1 MNIAYFDCSSGASGD
16 MILSGLLDA
25 HLHQGF
31 GGQAGFSF
39 SKLKSAL
46 APLLK
51 PFKVKLS
58 FRRVE
63 RCGLSGLKIDITGA
77 DKRLSIDEISS
88 AIRKSR
94 LPQQVKTN
102 SLKILKRIADAETK
116 VHHPTPF
123 GLRNGRYSEAKG
135 EGYHHHHKSKH
146 IRLHDHAVVEL
157 SELGSVDTLIDIVG
171 SSLGIYYLGIER
183 IYVSALPL
191 NEGKVRCAHGLYPLP
206 APGTMELLKNFEL
219 FRSPIK
225 KELVTPTGAAI
236 LTTLGRPSNE
246 IPQFNISK
254 IGYGA
259 GTLDLPDQPNILR
272 VFIGTMAESKA
283 EKDTICV
290 LETNIDNAT
299 GEVIG
304 YTVEKL
310 FKAGALDV
318 FTLPIQMK
326 KSRPGVLLQAL
337 APIDLIPKMEEIIFS
352 ELPTLG
358 IRKYLT
364 NRAKLRRE
372 IRPVSTK
379 YGVIKVKVSYLGED
393 ARHISPEYEDCRR
406 AAQKYNVPLRQV
418 ITEALGKK

>member
-1 MNIAYFDCSSGASGD
+1 MRIAYFDCSSGASGD

-25 HLHQGF
+25 GF
-31 GGQAGFSF
+31 PF
-39 SKLKSAL
+39 SKLKASL
-46 APLLK
+46 QPLIK

-58 FRRVE
+58 LRRVE

-77 DKRLSIDEISS
+77 DAHLSLNEISG

-94 LPQQVKTN
+94 LPKQVKTD
-102 SLKILKRIADAETK
+102 SLKILNRIADAETK
-116 VHHPTPF
+116 VHQHLDPVRDFDP
-123 GLRNGRYSEAKG
+123 KG
-135 EGYHHHHKSKH
+135 QNIVTGSYPGSICRGHKSKH
-146 IRLHDHAVVEL
+146 IRLH
-157 SELGSVDTLIDIVG
+157 ELGSVDTLIDIVG
-171 SSLGIYYLGIER
+171 SSLGIYHLGIER
-183 IYVSALPL
+183 IYVSPLPL

-259 GTLDLPDQPNILR
+259 GTLDLLDQPNILR
-272 VFIGTMAESKA
+272 VFIGTVPTLAKGGA
-283 EKDTICV
+283 GGFEKDTICV

-310 FKAGALDV
+310 FAAGALDV

-337 APIDLIPKMEEIIFS
+337 CPIDLISKMEGIIFT

-358 IRKYLT
+358 IRKYLCH
-364 NRAKLRRE
+364 RAKLKRE
-372 IRPVSTK
+372 IRSVKTK
-379 YGVIKVKVSYLGED
+379 YGVIRVKVSYLGSE
-393 ARHISPEYEDCRR
+393 AQHLSPEYEDCRK
-406 AAQKYNVPLRQV
+406 AARKHNVPLRQV
-418 ITEALGKK
+418 TRSLKNDLLRVIPL

>member
-1 MNIAYFDCSSGASGD
+1 MKVAYFDCSSGASGD

-25 HLHQGF
+25 GF
-31 GGQAGFSF
+31 PFA
-39 SKLKSAL
+39 KLKSAL
-46 APLLK
+46 QPLIK

-58 FRRVE
+58 LRRVE

-77 DKRLSIDEISS
+77 DARLSLNEISG

-94 LPQQVKTN
+94 LPKQVKAD
-102 SLKILKRIADAETK
+102 SLKILNRIADAETK
-116 VHHPTPF
+116 VH
-123 GLRNGRYSEAKG
+123 Y
-135 EGYHHHHKSKH
+135 HHKSKH
-146 IRLHDHAVVEL
+146 IRLHEHEVAVRHDHEVTAQHDHEVVEL

-171 SSLGIYYLGIER
+171 ASLGIYYLGIKR

-191 NEGKVRCAHGLYPLP
+191 NEGKVKCAHGLYPLP

-236 LTTLGRPSNE
+236 LTTLGRPSKE
-246 IPQFNISK
+246 IPQFDISK
-254 IGYGA
+254 IGLGA
-259 GTLDLPDQPNILR
+259 GTLDLTDQPNILR
-272 VFIGTMAESKA
+272 VFIGTATESKT

-310 FKAGALDV
+310 FSHGALDV

-326 KSRPGVLLQAL
+326 KSRPGVLLQVL
-337 APIDLIPKMEEIIFS
+337 ASVDLISKMEGIIFS

-358 IRKYLT
+358 LRKYLT
-364 NRAKLRRE
+364 HRAKLKRD
-372 IRPVSTK
+372 IRPVKTR
-379 YGVIKVKVSYLGED
+379 YGTIRVKVSYFNDD
-393 ARHISPEYEDCRR
+393 AKNISPEYEDCKK

-418 ITEALGKK
+418 IAEALGK